1 MRYERRQ
8 VETLRRELAKPIRR
22 IHAIFGPRQSGK
34 TTIVLQALRNIDTA
48 ALYQTVEDPNPDSQ
62 GGFDARTSDTVPPGI
77 RDQAWLV
84 RVWEEARR
92 QAATRGGGVLALD
105 EIQKIDNWSETV
117 KGLWDADRREDC
129 PLHVVILGSAP
140 MLMQSGLTESLAGR
154 FQPIP
159 VAHWSFP
166 EMVDAFGLSLPEYAF
181 YGGYPGASDLISEP
195 PKWRRYVRSAL
206 IETTIE
212 RDVVGVARIEKPAL
226 LKQLFE
232 LGAAYSGQILAI
244 EKILGLLAGAGNAS
258 TVVDYLHLLS
268 RVGLLTAIPRY
279 SRSPARQRTDRPK
292 LLVLNTGLMTAL
304 SDYSFEEAQA
314 DRTFWGRIVETAAGA
329 HLLNTADE
337 RTKVYYW
344 RNKDGDEVDFVMT
357 RGPRTVAIEV
367 KTGKARTTRGMQLFK
382 ERFSPDRS
390 VVVTSDER
398 EPNSVSFGEYFAR
411 PASDWFEHGE

>member
-1 MRYERRQ
+1 MRGDALPGDVECRTVVYGGPDEGQAQ
-8 VETLRRELAKPIRR
+8 VGRYALLKSVDLDRDVPLVVV
-22 IHAIFGPRQSGK
+22 HAQRNVVP
-34 TTIVLQALRNIDTA
+34 VLDRL
-48 ALYQTVEDPNPDSQ
+48 VEDD
-62 GGFDARTSDTVPPGI
+62 
-77 RDQAWLV
+77 V
-84 RVWEEARR
+84 RRHR
-92 QAATRGGGVLALD
+92 
-105 EIQKIDNWSETV
+105 
-117 KGLWDADRREDC
+117 AD
-129 PLHVVILGSAP
+129 G
-140 MLMQSGLTESLAGR
+140 
-154 FQPIP
+154 
-159 VAHWSFP
+159 
-166 EMVDAFGLSLPEYAF
+166 VDAFGLSLPEYAF

>member
-1 MRYERRQ
+1 MQYERRQ
-8 VETLRRELAKPIRR
+8 VEVLRGELAKPVRR

-48 ALYQTVEDPNPDSQ
+48 ALYQAVEDPNPDSQ
-62 GGFDARTSDTVPPGI
+62 GGFGARTSDTLPPGI

-92 QAATRGGGVLALD
+92 QAATRGSGVLALD

-117 KGLWDADRREDC
+117 KGLCDADRREGC

-140 MLMQSGLTESLAGR
+140 TLMQSGLTESLAGR

-166 EMVDAFGLSLPEYAF
+166 EMVDAFGLSLPEYVF
-181 YGGYPGASDLISEP
+181 YGGYPGASDLIPEP

-232 LGAAYSGQILAI
+232 LGTLYSGQILAI

-258 TVVDYLHLLS
+258 TLVDYLHLLS
-268 RVGLLTAIPRY
+268 RVGLLAAIPRY

-344 RNKDGDEVDFVMT
+344 RNKDGDEVDYVMT
-357 RGPRTVAIEV
+357 RGPRTVAIEA
-367 KTGKARTTRGMQLFK
+367 KTGKARATRGMQLFK
-382 ERFSPDRS
+382 ERFRPDRS

-411 PASDWFEHGE
+411 PASDWFEDGE

>member
-1 MRYERRQ
+1 MRYERGQ
-8 VETLRRELAKPIRR
+8 VETLRRKLADPVRR
-22 IHAIFGPRQSGK
+22 IHTIFGPRQSGK
-34 TTIVLQALRNIDTA
+34 TTIVLQALRDIDTVS
-48 ALYQTVEDPNPDSQ
+48 LYRAVEDPSLDRQSGFGSRRPDTLNPGS
-62 GGFDARTSDTVPPGI
+62 SD
-77 RDQAWLV
+77 RAWLI

-92 QAATRGGGVLALD
+92 EAATHGGGVLALD
-105 EIQKIDNWSETV
+105 EVQKIENWSETV
-117 KGLWDADRREDC
+117 KGLWDADRREGC

-154 FQPIP
+154 FQPIA
-159 VAHWSFP
+159 VTHWSFQ

-181 YGGYPGASDLISEP
+181 YGGYPGASDLIAEPSE
-195 PKWRRYVRSAL
+195 WRKHVRSAL

-244 EKILGLLAGAGNAS
+244 EKILGLLAGAGNAA
-258 TVVDYLHLLS
+258 TLVAYLHLLS
-268 RVGLLTAIPRY
+268 RVGLLAAIPRY

-337 RTKVYYW
+337 RTKVHYW
-344 RNKDGDEVDFVMT
+344 RSKDDDEVDFVMT

-367 KTGKARTTRGMQLFK
+367 KTGKTRSTRGMQIFNR
-382 ERFSPDRS
+382 RFRPNRI
-390 VVVTSDER
+390 VVVGPDDR
-398 EPNSVSFGEYFAR
+398 EPNAVSLGEYFSR
-411 PASDWFEHGE
+411 PASDWFEDGE